1 MAAATPEDYYRC
13 TIYIPL
19 LDSIIADMT
28 SRFSNKEKDVLGLSH
43 LIPSLFLTATSASN
57 TATTAALEAAV
68 AHYTSF
74 LNCTDPTMA
83 VQVVRSEFE
92 NWKNY
97 WSDIQHKYPDDLP
110 STAIDTYLQCDDKFY
125 PRIKTLLK
133 ILSTLPVSVA
143 TTERS
148 FSTLRILKTWIRA
161 AMSEDRLTGLA
172 LLYIH
177 RSVDISVDEIIDD
190 FASSHKRKLA
200 FVIE

>member
-1 MAAATPEDYYRC
+1 MYKYCSVAAAASFSLHYELRLLRDVT
-13 TIYIPL
+13 L
-19 LDSIIADMT
+19 QHMLDSIIADMT

-43 LIPSLFLTATSASN
+43 LIPSLFLAATSASN

-125 PRIKTLLK
+125 PRI
-133 ILSTLPVSVA
+133 
-143 TTERS
+143 
-148 FSTLRILKTWIRA
+148 
-161 AMSEDRLTGLA
+161 
-172 LLYIH
+172 
-177 RSVDISVDEIIDD
+177 
-190 FASSHKRKLA
+190 
-200 FVIE
+200 